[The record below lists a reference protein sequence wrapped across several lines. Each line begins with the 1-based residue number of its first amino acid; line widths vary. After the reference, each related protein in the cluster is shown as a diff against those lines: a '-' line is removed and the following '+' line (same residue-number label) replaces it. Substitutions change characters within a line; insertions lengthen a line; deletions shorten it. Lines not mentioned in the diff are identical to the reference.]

1 MKDGKSGGDVPGKI
15 AGKGGFR
22 FGLIEKKEVRRR

>member
-1 MKDGKSGGDVPGKI
+1 MKGGRSGGDIHGKI
-15 AGKGGFR
+15 AGKGVLR